1 MQMPLALD
9 PAVPHRDR
17 LLDVDEMRTHL
28 QRHLGGAAAAV
39 HAARVKYRPHHSLR
53 VVYRIDG
60 DPLRFVT
67 ARTFP
72 ERRAAT
78 NLSACGADFIIPEL
92 GAAFWAFPRD
102 RRLQAIEQV
111 MNADA
116 ALRSCVAGWK
126 TTQLVAYAPE
136 KSVVLACL
144 DAARTPVAFAK
155 VFADVQSVSR
165 ICRLYQEIASSVE
178 RNDDLTIVPILTVL
192 PAHCAVFVAPARGQ
206 RIADLPAGRRGDAL
220 HRTGRAIA
228 RIHHARIPTS
238 LAPFDRTAFRSLH
251 DAALL
256 VGDLR
261 PNLRHAALLAAADL
275 ANSRPYA
282 DKRVL
287 LHGDL
292 HLKNAFVDG
301 GRVSMIDF
309 DQAAYGSPAAD
320 IGSLLAA
327 LRNRED
333 EHAQAFLE
341 GYASVRP
348 LPSPG
353 SLAWHTAAAL
363 LTERAVR
370 AITRLR
376 PQILAELDRV
386 IDEARVLACA
396 ARTER

>member
-17 LLDVDEMRTHL
+17 LLDGDEMRTHL
-28 QRHLGGAAAAV
+28 QRHLGGVATAV
-39 HAARVKYRPHHSLR
+39 NPARVKYRPHHSLR

-72 ERRAAT
+72 DSRAAT
-78 NLSACGADFIIPEL
+78 DLSACGADFIIPEL

-111 MNADA
+111 VNADA

-126 TTQLVAYAPE
+126 TTRLVAYAPE
-136 KSVVLACL
+136 KSVVVACL

-155 VFADVQSVSR
+155 VFADVQSVHR
-165 ICRLYQEIASSVE
+165 ICRLYQDIASSVE
-178 RNDDLTIVPILTVL
+178 RSDDLTIVPILTVL
-192 PAHCAVFVAPARGQ
+192 PAQCAVLVAPAHGT
-206 RIADLPAGRRGDAL
+206 RIADLPAGLRAGAL

-228 RIHHARIPTS
+228 RIHQARIPAS
-238 LAPFDRTAFRSLH
+238 VAPFERTAFRSLH

-261 PNLRHAALLAAADL
+261 PNLKHAALLAAADL
-275 ANSRPYA
+275 ANARPRG
-282 DKRVL
+282 DELVL

-292 HLKNAFVDG
+292 HLKNAFIDG
-301 GRVSMIDF
+301 DRVSMIDF
-309 DQAAYGSPAAD
+309 DQAASGSPAAD
-320 IGSLLAA
+320 IGGLLAA
-327 LRNRED
+327 LSNGGDED
-333 EHAQAFLE
+333 GRAFLE
-341 GYASVRP
+341 GYASVKP
-348 LPSPG
+348 LPSPA

-376 PQILAELDRV
+376 AHTLAELDRV
-386 IDEARVLACA
+386 IDQARALASA